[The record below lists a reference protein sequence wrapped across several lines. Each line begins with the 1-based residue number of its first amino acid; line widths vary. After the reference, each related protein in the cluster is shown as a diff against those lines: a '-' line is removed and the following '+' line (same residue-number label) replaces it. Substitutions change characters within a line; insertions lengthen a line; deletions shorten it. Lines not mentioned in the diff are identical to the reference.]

1 MIRAAARRSPLSL
14 TQVDEVFSKLS
25 HPFELIAV
33 DSRGDLDRTSSL
45 RHLAK
50 DDFFTDAVDR
60 LVLEGRADVG
70 IHSAKD
76 LPDPLTPG
84 LSLIALTKG
93 LDPSDSLVLRP
104 NETVQPHFR
113 IATSSARRE
122 ELVQQLFP
130 FPLHFLDLRGTIAE
144 RLDLLTQGAA
154 DGIVVAEAAL
164 IRLGLTHLSRIR
176 LPGPTVPL
184 QGRLAVT
191 ARTGDEAMRAIF
203 EVIHDHSLSRA

>member
-1 MIRAAARRSPLSL
+1 MIRVAARRSPLSL
-14 TQVDEVFSKLS
+14 IQVDEVMNPLAI
-25 HPFELIAV
+25 PFELIAV
-33 DSRGDLDRTSSL
+33 DSRGDLDRTTSL
-45 RHLAK
+45 RDLGK

-60 LVLEGRADVG
+60 LVLEGKADVG

-76 LPDPLTPG
+76 LPDPLTTG

-93 LDPSDSLVLRP
+93 LDPSDSLILRP

-122 ELVQQLFP
+122 ELVQELFP
-130 FPLHFLDLRGTIAE
+130 FPLSFLDLRGTIAE
-144 RLDLLTQGAA
+144 RLTLLTQGAA

-164 IRLGLTHLSRIR
+164 IRLGFTHLPRIR
-176 LPGPTVPL
+176 LPGPTTPL

-191 ARTGDEAMRAIF
+191 AGSGNHAMATLFARQNYQT
-203 EVIHDHSLSRA
+203 

>member
-1 MIRAAARRSPLSL
+1 MIRVAARRSPLSL
-14 TQVDEVFSKLS
+14 IQVDEVMNVLS
-25 HPFELIAV
+25 LPFELIAV
-33 DSRGDLDRTSSL
+33 DSRGDLDRTTSL
-45 RHLAK
+45 RDLGK

-60 LVLEGRADVG
+60 LVLEGKADVG

-76 LPDPLTPG
+76 LPDPLTSG
-84 LSLIALTKG
+84 LSIIALTKG

-122 ELVQQLFP
+122 ELVQELFP
-130 FPLHFLDLRGTIAE
+130 FPLRFLDLRGTIAE
-144 RLDLLTQGAA
+144 RLALLTQGAA

-164 IRLGLTHLSRIR
+164 IRLGLTHLPRIR
-176 LPGPTVPL
+176 LPGPTAPL

-191 ARTGDEAMRAIF
+191 ARSE
-203 EVIHDHSLSRA
+203 DHETAALFARQNCPA